1 MEERWTAPAW
11 LRWMLLFAALVL
23 VTAGL
28 AIEWVRIADL
38 AACADRALSEPIAC
52 PAPPPPYEIP
62 LALAID
68 VVVVVIALIEIRGA
82 RR

>member
-11 LRWMLLFAALVL
+11 LRRVLLFAALTL
-23 VTAGL
+23 VTVGL

-38 AACADRALSEPIAC
+38 AACTDRALTEPIVC

-68 VVVVVIALIEIRGA
+68 VVVVIVALVEIRGSH
-82 RR
+82 R

>member
-11 LRWMLLFAALVL
+11 LRRVLLLAALTL
-23 VTAGL
+23 VTVGL

-38 AACADRALSEPIAC
+38 AACSDRALTEPIVC

-68 VVVVVIALIEIRGA
+68 VVVVIVALVEIRGS

>member
-11 LRWMLLFAALVL
+11 LRWVLLFAALCL
-23 VTAGL
+23 VTVGL

-38 AACADRALSEPIAC
+38 AACTDRALTEPIAC

-68 VVVVVIALIEIRGA
+68 FVVVIVALIEIRGSH
-82 RR
+82 R